1 VKCGILSALF
11 IDYINVT
18 NEDKSKSS
26 EAKGFAGLSSM
37 ESGVDDLEATQHTH
51 EPETHSRSSTEK
63 PVDGKRS
70 DQKCKATSKPTNKT
84 TTTAQ
89 HVPASSS
96 SRSSTFKWL
105 LGIGIVIGVIW
116 LANQGGESTPSKPS
130 RPSESKPSI
139 GTNHLL
145 SAAEIRYCLAES
157 IRIEAARNVM
167 DKQSS
172 SHIARFNRYVDD
184 YNSRCSKYRYR
195 AGALERAR
203 RDINPYRGQIRAEGR
218 NRFL

>member
-1 VKCGILSALF
+1 MQNRFFVLIVGGIGALLIWGCGSSSSNDDEFESA
-11 IDYINVT
+11 IPT
-18 NEDKSKSS
+18 
-26 EAKGFAGLSSM
+26 
-37 ESGVDDLEATQHTH
+37 
-51 EPETHSRSSTEK
+51 ST
-63 PVDGKRS
+63 
-70 DQKCKATSKPTNKT
+70 TTTT

-89 HVPASSS
+89 HVPALSSS
-96 SRSSTFKWL
+96 KSSTFKWL
-105 LGIGIVIGVIW
+105 LGIGIAIGVIW
-116 LANQGGESTPSKPS
+116 LANQGGGSTPSKPS

-157 IRIEAARNVM
+157 IRIDAARNVL

-172 SHIARFNRYVDD
+172 SHIAQFNHYVGD

-195 AGALERAR
+195 DGALERAR

>member
-1 VKCGILSALF
+1 MKCGILSALF

-70 DQKCKATSKPTNKT
+70 DQKGKATSKPTNKT

-139 GTNHLL
+139 GTNNRLYP
-145 SAAEIRYCLAES
+145 AEIRYCLAES